1 MAQAKSLRDRLLLDS
16 KSKKEQAYKLARE
29 RELEEVRILAEEI
42 EKEKQ
47 NKIQKRKIEMEAAK
61 KVIAENEAGKAEK
74 LLQMEK

>member
-47 NKIQKRKIEMEAAK
+47 NKI
-61 KVIAENEAGKAEK
+61 
-74 LLQMEK
+74 